1 MAIVNWQKEQVFV
14 LFWESYDSRGIA
26 AIAKKRE
33 TLEPLWRQY
42 RFNRDLLRDIAHIP
56 SPRDVWVNEDIDEAI
71 EVWDVQE

>member
-33 TLEPLWRQY
+33 TLEALWRQY
-42 RFNRDLLRDIAHIP
+42 RSNKDLIRELTGIA
-56 SPRDVWVNEDIDEAI
+56 SPKDVWVNSDIDDAI